1 MDVQLEIKIEQF
13 DTCNLSLETEKKT
26 NDLNVYFV
34 GMFGGFPYY
43 VINLLEFHY
52 KLWAVD

>member
-52 KLWAVD
+52 KL

>member
-43 VINLLEFHY
+43 VINLLEFH
-52 KLWAVD
+52 